1 MQVVAAVVKAENDDG
16 AASDEDYAG
25 AGEDDAATAT
35 ASTHK
40 TRSRLYA
47 PLPLKRF
54 ESNRARGVPSR
65 FLYILDVM

>member
-40 TRSRLYA
+40 TRSRWYGHLRCM
-47 PLPLKRF
+47 LPCL
-54 ESNRARGVPSR
+54 
-65 FLYILDVM
+65 